1 MMNKKGTLVL
11 RDIVFMMLI
20 VSAIFVFAGIFVS
33 DMADNYSNTNM
44 SDEWAVKQTNT
55 LSDSMLTGTHED
67 MEAQGQNLKGTT
79 GIISFLGDTLVGMGK
94 ILMVVVNA
102 PGTIGDLVTGTLDD
116 MGVSPTI
123 IVPLRILITA
133 ILWAIV
139 IFTIISAFLKG
150 GKI

>member
-11 RDIVFMMLI
+11 RDVVFMMLI

-33 DMADNYSNTNM
+33 DMADNYSNINM

-55 LSDSMLTGTHED
+55 LSDSMLTETHAD
-67 MEAQGQNLKGTT
+67 METQGQNIGGGIYTFLK
-79 GIISFLGDTLVGMGK
+79 DTLTGMGK

-116 MGVSPTI
+116 MGVSDTI
-123 IVPLRILITA
+123 IVPLRILITG

-139 IFTIISAFLKG
+139 LFTIISAFLKG